1 MNGRKLY
8 VMPATTATALA
19 VTFMSCGIS
28 VQALA
33 ASSTTKPSSARIC
46 RQAIVR
52 RMKLVKNGATTST
65 SRRLRQRPALNAMRY
80 ASG

>member
-8 VMPATTATALA
+8 VIPATTATALA
-19 VTFMSCGIS
+19 VTFMSCGIRCRHFS
-28 VQALA
+28 EL
-33 ASSTTKPSSARIC
+33 TTKPSSARIC

-65 SRRLRQRPALNAMRY
+65 SRRFRQRPALNAMRY